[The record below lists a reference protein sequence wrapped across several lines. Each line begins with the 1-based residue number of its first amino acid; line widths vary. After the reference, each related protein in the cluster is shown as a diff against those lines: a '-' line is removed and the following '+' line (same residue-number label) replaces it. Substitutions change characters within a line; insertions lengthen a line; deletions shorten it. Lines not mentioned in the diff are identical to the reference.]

1 VPDFANP
8 TGETL
13 SVQARRNLLALA
25 RGLDIPVIEDTAYSA
40 LRYDGEE
47 APAIQA
53 LDVDA
58 CGSIDTSLVVYCG
71 TFSKTLTPGLRV
83 GWICAAAPLIRR
95 LVLIKQASDLNSA
108 AINQT
113 VMRCLA
119 ERCYDAQV
127 ERARVHYRLKRDAML
142 EALAAHMPRGASWT
156 RPDGGLFIWVTLP
169 PGTDGAVLLKRAVS
183 EARVAFVPGHAFF
196 ADGGG
201 RNTLRLSFSM
211 PTLTMIEAGI
221 ARLGKLLATE
231 IQR

>member
-1 VPDFANP
+1 
-8 TGETL
+8 
-13 SVQARRNLLALA
+13 
-25 RGLDIPVIEDTAYSA
+25 
-40 LRYDGEE
+40 LRYDGEDLL
-47 APAIQA
+47 AIQA
-53 LDVDA
+53 LDVEA
-58 CGSIDTSLVVYCG
+58 CGSIEGSRVVYCG

-83 GWICAAAPLIRR
+83 GWICAAAALIRR

-127 ERARVHYRLKRDAML
+127 GRARAHYRLKRDAML
-142 EALAAHMPRGASWT
+142 KALAAHMPAAASWT
-156 RPDGGLFIWVTLP
+156 RPDGGLFVWVTLP
-169 PGTDGAVLLKRAVS
+169 PGTDGAALLKRAVS

-211 PTLTMIEAGI
+211 PTPAMIETGI

-231 IQR
+231 IQL